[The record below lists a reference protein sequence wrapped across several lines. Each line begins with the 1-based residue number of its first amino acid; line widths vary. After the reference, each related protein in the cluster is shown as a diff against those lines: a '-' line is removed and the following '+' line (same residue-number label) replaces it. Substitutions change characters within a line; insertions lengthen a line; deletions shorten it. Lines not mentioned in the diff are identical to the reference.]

1 MNNRKMTMTKSFIG
15 TIIGVV
21 LFACNNNEP
30 KTTESSPNLTNVQN
44 VNGNLP
50 DTSSSISLDNK
61 QAVDSL
67 SVSDSLK
74 NKH

>member
-1 MNNRKMTMTKSFIG
+1 MNNRKMKMTKTLIG
-15 TIIGVV
+15 TLLCGV
-21 LFACNNNEP
+21 LFACDNEP

-50 DTSSSISLDNK
+50 DTSSGISLENK